1 MRKLIV
7 LSMVSLDGVMQAPG
21 GPQEDTSG
29 GFQYGGW
36 VAPFFDETA
45 GQEMAKQMYPADLLL
60 GRKTFEIFAGYWPR
74 HADEWPGINDVNKY
88 VLSNTLTSSDWQN
101 SSFLKTVE
109 DIKALKQT
117 DGRDLQVHG
126 STQLVKLLFNNDL
139 VDELWLKT
147 FPITL
152 GKGKRLFDEHT
163 LPAAFRLTHSVVTTS
178 GVVMANYTR
187 NGDIQTGDFSD

>member
-29 GFQYGGW
+29 GFKYGGW

-88 VLSNTLTSSDWQN
+88 VLSNTLTTSDWQN

-163 LPAAFRLTHSVVTTS
+163 RPAAFRLTHSVVTPS

>member
-1 MRKLIV
+1 
-7 LSMVSLDGVMQAPG
+7 MQAPG

-88 VLSNTLTSSDWQN
+88 VLSNTLTTSDWQN

-163 LPAAFRLTHSVVTTS
+163 LPAAFRLTHSVVTPS

>member
-88 VLSNTLTSSDWQN
+88 VLSNTLTTSDWQN
-101 SSFLKTVE
+101 SSFLKTVA

-126 STQLVKLLFNNDL
+126 STELVKLLFNNDL

-163 LPAAFRLTHSVVTTS
+163 MPAAFRLTHSVVTPA